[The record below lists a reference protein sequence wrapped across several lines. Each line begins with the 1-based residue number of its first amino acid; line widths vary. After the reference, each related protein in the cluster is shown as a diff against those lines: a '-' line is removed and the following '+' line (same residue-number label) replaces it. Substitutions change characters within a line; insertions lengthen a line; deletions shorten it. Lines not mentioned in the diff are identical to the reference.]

1 MRKVKFVSFA
11 LVALLLTMVQNVK
24 GSDAVGSA
32 GSEALS
38 GVFSV
43 SPTET
48 VRFSRG
54 NLQYV
59 QSSDTWQFAEHQY
72 DMLGESNVVG
82 EELADKIDLFGW
94 SAKGA
99 KVQWGISTSVD
110 KEDYARTSDEFVD
123 WGLNI
128 GDGKTWRT
136 LTDDELWHLMGRK
149 KDGKPLCGVAQLLL
163 GAGKTVNGLILL
175 PDDWKAPAGITFEPR
190 TAEKDTKEDYRYVQV
205 ISKAAW
211 EKMEAAGAVFFP
223 ASGERYG
230 AHVSMVQEKGYYWT
244 AVPAPTDHQYALMY
258 YFGAAS
264 IVSRDRDNLR
274 GCAVRLVT
282 HCGTKE
288 KPIEGIDTQKE
299 VVEYYYWRIDNSID

>member
-11 LVALLLTMVQNVK
+11 LVALLSAMAQNVK

-32 GSEALS
+32 GSEVLS

-72 DMLGESNVVG
+72 DMIGESNVVG

-110 KEDYARTSDEFVD
+110 KEDYARTTEEFVD

-136 LTDDELWHLMGRK
+136 LTDDEIWYLMGRK

-175 PDDWKAPAGITFEPR
+175 PDDWKAPAGVTFEPR
-190 TAEKDTKEDYRYVQV
+190 KAENDTKEDYRYVQV

-230 AHVSMVQEKGYYWT
+230 AHISMVQEKGYYWT
-244 AVPAPTDHQYALMY
+244 AVPAATGPQYALMY
-258 YFGAAS
+258 YFGAAFS
-264 IVSRDRDNLR
+264 MSRDRDCLR
-274 GCAVRLVT
+274 GCTVRLVT

-288 KPIEGIDTQKE
+288 KPIEGIDTQE
-299 VVEYYYWRIDNSID
+299 ESVTYYHYRQNDGLD

>member
-38 GVFSV
+38 GVFSI
-43 SPTET
+43 SPKET

-59 QSSDTWQFAEHQY
+59 QSTGVWQFAEHQY
-72 DMLGESNVVG
+72 DMIGDANVSG

-136 LTDDELWHLMGRK
+136 LTQDEFMYLLGRK
-149 KDGKPLCGVAQLLL
+149 KDGKSLYGVAQLLL
-163 GAGKTVNGLILL
+163 GGGKSVNGLVVL
-175 PDDWKAPAGITFEPR
+175 PDDWKAPAGVTFVTKR
-190 TAEKDTKEDYRYVQV
+190 AEKDTKEDYRYVQV

-230 AHVSMVQEKGYYWT
+230 AHISMVQEKGYYWT
-244 AVPAPTDHQYALMY
+244 ADYASTSPEYALMF
-258 YFGAAS
+258 YFGAATC
-264 IVSRDRDNLR
+264 VSRDRDSLR

-282 HCGTKE
+282 HCGTKD
-288 KPIEGIDTQKE
+288 KPIEGIDTQQE